1 MQNFNKLGRYS
12 KVFEKV
18 ATEAVKSAFYKMKFD
33 ARFKEIDKDRLDV
46 MFTIISN
53 EITSAIT
60 SAIPNYLQQVEAYIK
75 ETVDQATSTKK

>member
-1 MQNFNKLGRYS
+1 
-12 KVFEKV
+12 
-18 ATEAVKSAFYKMKFD
+18 
-33 ARFKEIDKDRLDV
+33 